1 MQSRLNDET
10 SNNMDNKKEE
20 SISSHK
26 QLAFDIE
33 RRSVPVRINLYKQ
46 MKEQL
51 FSQMK
56 LYQRQRKE

>member
-10 SNNMDNKKEE
+10 SNNMDNKKE

-33 RRSVPVRINLYKQ
+33 RRSVSVRINLYKQ